1 MGASGS
7 VSVAV
12 ILWASLLIFLLLL
25 VFFIVRFFRLRM
37 QIHEMSQQYTAL
49 SDSYHQLE
57 LKIPQ
62 IEGQVPVR
70 VMQIFEE
77 WKQKQ
82 LSELKVT
89 YENMSNERAKTM
101 FEEWRQ
107 KCEKEIR
114 EDAIKKSQSVIMGK
128 VTEHLAPYLAQ
139 FPYNPK
145 DARFIGTP
153 IDLLVFNGLDAGSV
167 SEVVFV
173 EIKTAESKLTGRQ
186 REVRDAIDQKK
197 VRFETF
203 RVAEDKV
210 EIV

>member
-1 MGASGS
+1 MGSEVGS
-7 VSVAV
+7 LSF

-25 VFFIVRFFRLRM
+25 VFFIVKFYRLKLLAHQR
-37 QIHEMSQQYTAL
+37 EQQYVAL
-49 SDSYHQLE
+49 ADSYHQLE
-57 LKIPQ
+57 LKLPQ
-62 IEGQVPVR
+62 IEGQIPVR
-70 VMQIFEE
+70 AMQIFEE
-77 WKQKQ
+77 WKNKQ
-82 LSELKVT
+82 LNELKAT

-153 IDLLVFNGLDAGSV
+153 IDLLVFNGLDAGNV
-167 SEVVFV
+167 SEVVFI
-173 EIKTAESKLTGRQ
+173 EIKTAESRLTGRQ
-186 REVRDAIDQKK
+186 REVRDAIENKR